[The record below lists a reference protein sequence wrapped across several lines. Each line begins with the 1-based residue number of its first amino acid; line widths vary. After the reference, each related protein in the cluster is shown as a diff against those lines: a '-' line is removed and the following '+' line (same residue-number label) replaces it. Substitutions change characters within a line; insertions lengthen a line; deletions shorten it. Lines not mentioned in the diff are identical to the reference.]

1 MFADKILSSI
11 PGKLAFLKEQ
21 IAETLKDIYEIIT
34 VYYYAY
40 RDIFSIYSNP
50 NFSIGA
56 PSNKEKKTFHQNK
69 FRVKYSKS
77 NWRDILGTVVENK
90 FCKER
95 HGKKE
100 MCDDNLES
108 KKFYVKTH

>member
-56 PSNKEKKTFHQNK
+56 PSNKEKKNIPSEQ
-69 FRVKYSKS
+69 V
-77 NWRDILGTVVENK
+77 
-90 FCKER
+90 
-95 HGKKE
+95 
-100 MCDDNLES
+100 
-108 KKFYVKTH
+108 